1 MDKAA
6 SSPAEYS
13 LAAKVTHWATASIF
27 LLQFPIGII
36 MVQLG
41 SGSTADFLKSLH
53 LGIGFLILWISLL
66 RLFYR
71 LRADIPRR
79 RSHLADW
86 HFRATRVAHAT
97 LYALLILVPLTGWMG
112 SSAANALSLFG
123 AITLPSILAADDAHA
138 MWLLWTHGLAAFG
151 LIILVAFHIGFAL
164 QGYLENSDDAED
176 AQAPP
181 PAPAASR

>member
-13 LAAKVTHWATASIF
+13 LAAKVFHWVTASIF
-27 LLQFPIGII
+27 LIQFPIGII

-41 SGSTADFLKSLH
+41 SGSTADFLKSSH

-71 LRADIPRR
+71 LRTEVPRR

-86 HFRATRVAHAT
+86 HFRATRITHTT

-112 SSAANALSLFG
+112 SSAANTLSLFG
-123 AITLPSILAADDAHA
+123 AITLPSILAPDSVRAI
-138 MWLLWTHGLAAFG
+138 WLLWTHGLAAFG
-151 LIILVAFHIGFAL
+151 LIILVAFHVGFAL
-164 QGYLENSDDAED
+164 QGYLEPSDDTEEAS
-176 AQAPP
+176 APP
-181 PAPAASR
+181 LAAVASR